1 MEKLNEF
8 FTKIKELNF
17 WQRLF
22 SWKPIRLLSY
32 DANTEFSI
40 LKTEL
45 EDAKMSVTSAREL
58 YQTERSKAENLKDQL
73 TKSEVER
80 ESYFENMKLGRDKI
94 TRFEANKEQEEKNY
108 QNQVAQIQ
116 QVKQGLE
123 ADRQRLSDDRLREK
137 QEKFD
142 EMKKQ
147 WLDHET
153 NVKQTIELICKNE
166 VINYVDEVPFKGT
179 PDNTIE
185 ICDEFIVFDS
195 KSPSN
200 DDLTNFPRYIKLQ
213 TEGVKKYINQENVKK
228 DIFLV
233 VPTNTIHIIK
243 QVSYN
248 MGDYN
253 VFVITVDSLEPI
265 IISLKK
271 IEEYEFAEKLSPED
285 RNSICRVIGKFAHA
299 TKRKIQIDQF
309 FADQFIEILIN
320 SKNSLP
326 ASILEKVIEHESHE
340 KLNAPTERRSKQI
353 LTKELKE
360 KNASIKA
367 EASSR
372 QIEIPESMEDVKK
385 LD

>member
-8 FTKIKELNF
+8 FTKIKEITL

-22 SWKPIRLLSY
+22 SWKPIKTLSY
-32 DANTEFSI
+32 DANTEFST

-45 EDAKMSVTSAREL
+45 EDAKMSINTAREE
-58 YQTERSKAENLKDQL
+58 YQREKSNAENLKAQL
-73 TKSEVER
+73 LKK
-80 ESYFENMKLGRDKI
+80 ESDYDALGRDNTKI
-94 TRFEANKEQEEKNY
+94 MQKVTQYETIKDQQEKHY

-123 ADRQRLSDDRLREK
+123 SDRQRLSDDRVKEK
-137 QEKFD
+137 EDKFN

-185 ICDEFIVFDS
+185 ICDEYIILDA
-195 KSPSN
+195 KSPAN

-213 TEGVKKYINQENVKK
+213 TENVKKYINQENVKK

-233 VPTNTIHIIK
+233 IPTNTIHVIK
-243 QVSYN
+243 QVSYD
-248 MGDYN
+248 MGDYS
-253 VFVITVDSLEPI
+253 VFVITTDSLEPI
-265 IISLKK
+265 ILSLKK
-271 IEEYEFAEKLSPED
+271 IEEYEFADKLSPDD
-285 RNSICRVIGKFAHA
+285 RDKICRVIGKLAHSM
-299 TKRKIQIDQF
+299 KRKIQVDQFFIDQF
-309 FADQFIEILIN
+309 LEVLRTT
-320 SKNSLP
+320 KNELP
-326 ASILEKVIEHESHE
+326 ESFLEKVISNESKQ
-340 KLNAPTERRSKQI
+340 KLNVPTEKRAKQI
-353 LTKELKE
+353 LTKELAE
-360 KNASIKA
+360 KSDSIKA
-367 EASSR
+367 EATSR
-372 QIEIPESMEDVKK
+372 DIEIPASMEDVKK